1 MNYAGCK
8 RKFDVDAYVR
18 KMAKFM
24 SEPTGTVRTLNQR
37 VESFPDMTLTPH

>member
-18 KMAKFM
+18 KVAKFM
-24 SEPTGTVRTLNQR
+24 SEPTVRTLNQR
-37 VESFPDMTLTPH
+37 VKSFPDMTLTPH

>member
-8 RKFDVDAYVR
+8 RKFDVDAYVQ

-24 SEPTGTVRTLNQR
+24 SEPTDKVRTQSLR
-37 VESFPDMTLTPH
+37 VGA